1 MDINVYRKKFEG
13 TFHLNSRRIPGGWM
27 CRWDVKFGWDVNFD
41 AADPLT
47 SASDA
52 GSPGSESGRQ
62 SSQDVSR
69 TRGPEGPEGKHFRA
83 WAVGKSG
90 NRFEIRKVTT
100 SRERAREAFVMIN
113 TGFF

>member
-52 GSPGSESGRQ
+52 GSPGSEIGIRTSVITGCQ
-62 SSQDVSR
+62 QDQR
-69 TRGPEGPEGKHFRA
+69 TRGQTLESVGRQQKRQPIRNPEGHGHE
-83 WAVGKSG
+83 
-90 NRFEIRKVTT
+90 
-100 SRERAREAFVMIN
+100 RERERPLL
-113 TGFF
+113 